1 LRRSAPGHC
10 IVAWHNSTTA
20 QQHTSYS
27 QVVDQARLM
36 KATKLMKERDVRL
49 LDISL
54 MLGYED
60 ASTFTRAFRPWSG
73 VSPREY
79 RYLYSAA

>member
-1 LRRSAPGHC
+1 
-10 IVAWHNSTTA
+10 
-20 QQHTSYS
+20 
-27 QVVDQARLM
+27 M